1 MVLSHRDGHDVLV
14 YQRAQEL
21 DRNDEEVP
29 DDDKRVERGHRR
41 TIGGEGQ
48 VAVSSL
54 ARNVGKEHNRASK
67 RLKKEYCLKGLFT

>member
-1 MVLSHRDGHDVLV
+1 MVLSHRDGHGILV

-29 DDDKRVERGHRR
+29 DDDKGVERGHRR
-41 TIGGEGQ
+41 TTGGEGQ

-54 ARNVGKEHNRASK
+54 SRQVGK
-67 RLKKEYCLKGLFT
+67 